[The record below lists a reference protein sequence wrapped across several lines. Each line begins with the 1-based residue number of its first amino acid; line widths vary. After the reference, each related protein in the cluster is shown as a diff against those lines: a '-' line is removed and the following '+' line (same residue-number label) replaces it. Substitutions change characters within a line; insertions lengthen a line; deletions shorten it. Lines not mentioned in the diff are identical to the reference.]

1 MILKGVRTLPAVIM
15 ALVVGAL
22 SVAAQQPSVGAQQPS
37 EPPPSVSLDR
47 VRAALQR
54 PQPITL
60 NGVSIL
66 AGTKP
71 DEVQWGI
78 LTFVTPTTPGQF
90 VSVRVPVGEL
100 VSHAAHSV
108 VAAHHRR
115 AENAAHAEVLK
126 TLADFQ
132 ASQEK

>member
-1 MILKGVRTLPAVIM
+1 M
-15 ALVVGAL
+15 
-22 SVAAQQPSVGAQQPS
+22 
-37 EPPPSVSLDR
+37 DR

-60 NGVSIL
+60 NGAWIL
-66 AGTKP
+66 AGIKS

-78 LTFVTPTTPGQF
+78 LTFVTPTTPGEF

-100 VSHAAHSV
+100 VSHATHSIA
-108 VAAHHRR
+108 AAHHRR

-126 TLADFQ
+126 ALAEFQ

>member
-1 MILKGVRTLPAVIM
+1 MILKSVWALPAVIM
-15 ALVVGAL
+15 ALLGGAL
-22 SVAAQQPSVGAQQPS
+22 PLGAQQPPVAAQQPS

-54 PQPITL
+54 PEPMTL
-60 NGVSIL
+60 NGVSIV
-66 AGTKP
+66 AGIKP

-78 LTFVTPTTPGQF
+78 LPFVTPTTPGQF

-108 VAAHHRR
+108 AAAHHRR

-126 TLADFQ
+126 ALADFQ
-132 ASQEK
+132 AQVK